1 MEPTEKEVEDRLRE
15 LGMRLASPPS
25 DVDELLCLLD
35 QTEIY
40 LSRVEQSPSTSMSDA
55 LCATMN
61 SLITKE
67 FLNHPEADVK
77 VFVAA
82 CINEI
87 IRVTAPDAP
96 YNDGLMKEIFAMI
109 VDAFEKLDDMSG
121 CSYFKRVSIL
131 EIMAKVR
138 SCVVMLDLECDDLIL
153 HMFENFLKSIRT
165 DHPINVFSSMET
177 IMTLILEE
185 SEDISQELLSC
196 LLSNVQKSK
205 KGVMP
210 VVRRLAEK
218 VISNCYMR
226 LKPYIVVAVQSIGT
240 SLSDYSDIVASI
252 CQDSSGALEKN
263 EADGNK
269 LSEKAVSDELPQE
282 TEKLDKP
289 ASFLEEVGAFADK
302 TRKVLS
308 NGVMPL
314 GNGNAVVDPISPKLK
329 PENSFSSELCRNGVP
344 SGEHNSLGSITEKPG
359 NELNFQ
365 YVEEKLSSVQ
375 LTDASDSSWVDDD
388 REVSDPPSSRAGWKR
403 QIKSLKSDGASDM
416 VPETEV
422 FLEGE
427 REAELQPLEGLV
439 GDNSCANSADPTY
452 KPPGSGLA
460 MRRRVTNSEFSEKRS
475 TSHKPVP
482 SAGQKKM
489 SGLTTVKKEDPP
501 AIASIHKDH
510 FLLSV
515 SDGKT
520 SQDSTKKSLADN
532 ASAELAVTG
541 VCDGKSLR
549 KEKME
554 TESLVGDA
562 NAFENQGK
570 PNTNRPKPLDVTD
583 KDLSAEPCLKEMMA
597 SSKASREEHNDQNR
611 WVKFAGGNLKK
622 KGRRKA
628 SRLYNLYLEIIGRE
642 IEVWWPD
649 DEKFYKGVIDA
660 FDPVTEKHRVVY
672 DDGDVE
678 ILFLWNERWN
688 YVDERWN
695 YVDSKNFERE
705 LENDVA
711 SPESSLQVPRKKR
724 RRASSGKRKANRE
737 RGKFGRKSKDMAIQ
751 QSGDGNSTVKSRG
764 SPRETTS
771 EIGTSVYEKTPES
784 LVREETKVEEPSN
797 INNSDKTPDDTSIIN
812 DNNTSSKF
820 RSDQKFK
827 LKNILA
833 SGGSKSVIRSR
844 GRPKGDSLGKK
855 SKTLLKDEGTEFESH
870 QTKNYLDD
878 TLVDAGTSTGAKLD
892 GKSNDGRKSA
902 LKISR
907 ILNEET
913 LKTTSN
919 DDKEIKIESS
929 QTKNSDNT
937 VPDTSLIIDTDQN
950 LKGKETLE
958 LDNMASKDPKARRK
972 RKGTVTTIDTNVSAI
987 ENLDDLSQSSSAK
1000 TNKRRRK

>member
-1 MEPTEKEVEDRLRE
+1 MEPTEKELEDRLRE
-15 LGMRLASPPS
+15 LGTRLASPPS

-55 LCATMN
+55 LCPTMN

-77 VFVAA
+77 VYVAA

-87 IRVTAPDAP
+87 MRVTAPDAP
-96 YNDGLMKEIFAMI
+96 YNDDLMKEIFAMI

-121 CSYFKRVSIL
+121 CSYCKRVSIL

-153 HMFENFLKSIRT
+153 RMFENFLKSIRT

-218 VISNCYMR
+218 VISNCYMK
-226 LKPYIVVAVQSIGT
+226 LKPYIVAAVQSIGT

-252 CQDSSGALEKN
+252 RQDSSVALEKN

-269 LSEKAVSDELPQE
+269 LSEKAVSDALPQE
-282 TEKLDKP
+282 TEKVDKP
-289 ASFLEEVGAFADK
+289 VNYLEEVGAFSDK
-302 TRKVLS
+302 ARKVLS
-308 NGVMPL
+308 NGVVPL

-329 PENSFSSELCRNGVP
+329 PENSFSSEQCRNGVP

-365 YVEEKLSSVQ
+365 SVEEKLSSVQ
-375 LTDASDSSWVDDD
+375 LTDASDSSWVDDK
-388 REVSDPPSSRAGWKR
+388 EVSAPPSRRAGWKKEI
-403 QIKSLKSDGASDM
+403 QSLKSDGASDM
-416 VPETEV
+416 VTETEV

-427 REAELQPLEGLV
+427 REAELQPLEGLD
-439 GDNSCANSADPTY
+439 GDNSCVNSAAPTY
-452 KPPGSGLA
+452 KAPVSGLP
-460 MRRRVTNSEFSEKRS
+460 MRKRVTNSEFSEKRS
-475 TSHKPVP
+475 TSHKPAP
-482 SAGQKKM
+482 SAEQKKM
-489 SGLTTVKKEDPP
+489 SGLTIVKKEDPP

-510 FLLSV
+510 FLVSV
-515 SDGKT
+515 SDGEP

-554 TESLVGDA
+554 TESLVADA
-562 NAFENQGK
+562 NTFENQGK
-570 PNTNRPKPLDVTD
+570 PNTNRPEPLDVTD

-597 SSKASREEHNDQNR
+597 SSKASREEHNDHNR

-628 SRLYNLYLEIIGRE
+628 PRLYNLYLEIIGRE

-649 DEKFYKGVIDA
+649 DKKFYKGVIDA

-678 ILFLWNERWN
+678 ILFLRN
-688 YVDERWN
+688 ERWN
-695 YVDSKNFERE
+695 YVDSKNFEKE

-711 SPESSLQVPRKKR
+711 SPESSLQAPRKKR
-724 RRASSGKRKANRE
+724 RRASSGKRKSNRE
-737 RGKFGRKSKDMAIQ
+737 RGKFGRKSKDMEIQ
-751 QSGDGNSTVKSRG
+751 QSVDGNSTVKSRD
-764 SPRETTS
+764 SPIETTS
-771 EIGTSVYEKTPES
+771 ELATSLYEKTPES
-784 LVREETKVEEPSN
+784 LVREETKLEEPSH
-797 INNSDKTPDDTSIIN
+797 INNLDKTPDDTSIIK
-812 DNNTSSKF
+812 D
-820 RSDQKFK
+820 
-827 LKNILA
+827 NILA
-833 SGGSKSVIRSR
+833 SGGDKSVIRSR
-844 GRPKGDSLGKK
+844 GRRKGDSLGKK
-855 SKTLLKDEGTEFESH
+855 SNTLPKDEGTEFEYH
-870 QTKNYLDD
+870 QTKNSLDD
-878 TLVDAGTSTGAKLD
+878 PTLVDAGTSTGAKLD
-892 GKSNDGRKSA
+892 GKSKDRRKLA
-902 LKISR
+902 LKSRVNPIGETLKSSR

-919 DDKEIKIESS
+919 EDKEIKIESS
-929 QTKNSDNT
+929 QTKDSDNT
-937 VPDTSLIIDTDQN
+937 VPYTTAAFKHGLIIDTDQN
-950 LKGKETLE
+950 LKGKETLK
-958 LDNMASKDPKARRK
+958 LDNMAIEDPKGRRK
-972 RKGTVTTIDTNVSAI
+972 RKRTVTTIDTNVSAI

>member
-1 MEPTEKEVEDRLRE
+1 MEPTEKELEDRLRE

-55 LCATMN
+55 LCPTMN

-96 YNDGLMKEIFAMI
+96 YNDDLMKEIFAMI

-153 HMFENFLKSIRT
+153 RMFENFLKSIRT

-252 CQDSSGALEKN
+252 CQDSSVALEKN
-263 EADGNK
+263 E
-269 LSEKAVSDELPQE
+269 E

-289 ASFLEEVGAFADK
+289 VSYLEEVGAFADK
-302 TRKVLS
+302 TTKVLS
-308 NGVMPL
+308 NGVVPF

-329 PENSFSSELCRNGVP
+329 PENSFSSEQCRNDGVP

-365 YVEEKLSSVQ
+365 YVEAKLSSVQ

-388 REVSDPPSSRAGWKR
+388 KEVSAPAGQRAGWKR

-427 REAELQPLEGLV
+427 REAELQPLEGLD
-439 GDNSCANSADPTY
+439 GDNSCVNSAATTY
-452 KPPGSGLA
+452 KPPGSGLP
-460 MRRRVTNSEFSEKRS
+460 MRKRVSNSEFSEKRS
-475 TSHKPVP
+475 TLHKHVP

-489 SGLTTVKKEDPP
+489 SGLTTVKKEDPS
-501 AIASIHKDH
+501 AISSIHKVH
-510 FLLSV
+510 FLVSV
-515 SDGKT
+515 SDGKP

-549 KEKME
+549 KEKKE
-554 TESLVGDA
+554 TESLVADA
-562 NAFENQGK
+562 NTFENQGK
-570 PNTNRPKPLDVTD
+570 LNTNRPKSLDVTD

-597 SSKASREEHNDQNR
+597 SSKASREEHNDQNS
-611 WVKFAGGNLKK
+611 WVKFAEGNLKK
-622 KGRRKA
+622 KGRSKA
-628 SRLYNLYLEIIGRE
+628 PRLYNLYLELIGRE

-649 DEKFYKGVIDA
+649 DKKFYKGVIDA

-678 ILFLWNERWN
+678 ILFLRN
-688 YVDERWN
+688 ERWN

-705 LENDVA
+705 LENDLA

-764 SPRETTS
+764 GPGETTS
-771 EIGTSVYEKTPES
+771 ELGTSFYEKTPEC
-784 LVREETKVEEPSN
+784 LVREETKVEEPSH
-797 INNSDKTPDDTSIIN
+797 INNSDKTPDDTSIIK
-812 DNNTSSKF
+812 DNNTSSQF
-820 RSDQKFK
+820 MSDQKFK

-833 SGGSKSVIRSR
+833 SGGAKSVIRSR
-844 GRPKGDSLGKK
+844 GRPEGYSLGKK
-855 SKTLLKDEGTEFESH
+855 SKTLQKDEGTEFESH
-870 QTKNYLDD
+870 QTKNSLDD
-878 TLVDAGTSTGAKLD
+878 TLVDAGTSTGATVD
-892 GKSNDGRKSA
+892 GKSKDRRKSA
-902 LKISR
+902 LKSRVKPRGETLQISR

-913 LKTTSN
+913 LKTTCN

-929 QTKNSDNT
+929 QTKNSDDT
-937 VPDTSLIIDTDQN
+937 VPDTTAFKHGLIIDTDQN
-950 LKGKETLE
+950 LKGKETLK

-972 RKGTVTTIDTNVSAI
+972 RKGSVTTSDTKVSAI
-987 ENLDDLSQSSSAK
+987 ENLDDLSLSSSAK